1 MRLSPQHWLA
11 LAVVVTVGC
20 STPDAT
26 RPSDPNTG
34 REIDVRP
41 TINTDAVDDDLDEEA
56 TATATRVDGDRTR
69 AVVYHWNDLAT
80 VAVARM
86 GSGPTGLPPY
96 LEANIYA
103 IANTAMHDALNSIV
117 PRYKRYAFDG
127 ALTPD
132 ASSAAAV
139 AQAAH
144 DALAASLP
152 PQAAFLDEQ
161 LAATLAAIPASAGK
175 TGGIALGSA
184 AAAAVLATRVNDG
197 SAQAS
202 IPYTFGTGPGDY
214 RATPP
219 FDGPPFNGFADVPAW
234 GKVRPF
240 VLHSGSQFRAPPP
253 YGAASNAAAV
263 QTRRYT
269 RDYEEILRL
278 GGVVSA
284 RTADQTEIGLFFLEN
299 SPVFWNRIARHLGDQ
314 HRLGAWRSARMFAL
328 LGLAEGDAYIATFDS
343 KYHYNFWRPFTATK
357 LADADGNASTIPDLA
372 WDVLAPP
379 TPPIPDYPSG
389 HGTAGGAAAAVL
401 SFVFRGDTG
410 PFETT
415 SASLPGVSRR
425 FNSVWD
431 AAWQNADSRV
441 YVGYHFRAAA
451 EMGTAQGALVG
462 YWAAMHALRRRR

>member
-1 MRLSPQHWLA
+1 MQHWLV
-11 LAVVVTVGC
+11 LAAVTAVGC

-26 RPSDPNTG
+26 RPSDPATG
-34 REIDVRP
+34 RESAARP
-41 TINTDAVDDDLDEEA
+41 TIDTSTVDDDLDEDA
-56 TATATRVDGDRTR
+56 TATASLFDGDHTR
-69 AVVYHWNDLAT
+69 DVVYHWNDLAT

-86 GSGPTGLPPY
+86 GSGPTALPPY
-96 LEANIYA
+96 LEAKIYA
-103 IANTAMHDALNSIV
+103 VANSAMHDALNSIA
-117 PRYKRYAFDG
+117 PRYKRYAYAG
-127 ALTPD
+127 ALAPD
-132 ASSAAAV
+132 ASAAAAV

-144 DALAASLP
+144 DVLVASLP
-152 PQAAFLDEQ
+152 PQAAFVDGE
-161 LAATLAAIPASAGK
+161 LATTLAAIPASAAK
-175 TGGIALGSA
+175 TAGIALGSA

-197 SAQAS
+197 SEQAS
-202 IPYTFGTGPGDY
+202 IPYVFGTRPGDY

-234 GKVRPF
+234 GNVRPF
-240 VLHSGSQFRAPPP
+240 VLRSGAQFRAPPP

-269 RDYEEILRL
+269 RDYNEILRL

-284 RTADQTEIGLFFLEN
+284 RTAEQTEIGLFFLEN
-299 SPVFWNRIARHLGDQ
+299 SPTFWNRIARHLGDQ
-314 HRLGAWRSARMFAL
+314 HGLGAWRSARMFAL

-357 LADADGNASTIPDLA
+357 LAGTDGNPNTIPDLA

-401 SFVFRGDTG
+401 SFFFRGDTG

-415 SASLPGVSRR
+415 STSLPGVSRR

-441 YVGYHFRAAA
+441 YVGYHFRTAA
-451 EMGTAQGALVG
+451 EVGTVQGAFVG
-462 YWAAMHALRRRR
+462 YWAATRALRRRR